1 MIFGDFHIHSWYSYD
16 SISNPRAIMRCAK
29 EKGFTC
35 ISITD
40 HNSIK
45 GSLEAKKHESEFGI
59 KVIIGEEIRT
69 DIGDII
75 GLGLVENITTGDWL
89 DVIKNINQQG
99 GISVLAH
106 PFRGHK
112 NILEVAQEVD
122 LIEVWNS
129 HSSYDE
135 NSRSHELAIKL
146 NKPYIVGS
154 DAHTYR
160 EIGSTW
166 FQCASLSDFDK
177 VVHTKLTSTGDKII
191 SNLIGHLRRGRIWN
205 IPITIV
211 RTIINDKIMRKRT

>member
-16 SISNPRAIMRCAK
+16 SISNPRNIMKCSK
-29 EKGFTC
+29 KFGFTH

-45 GSLEAKKHESEFGI
+45 GSLEAKKYESEFGI
-59 KVIIGEEIRT
+59 KVIIGEEIKT

-75 GLGLVENITTGDWL
+75 GLGLVENAITGNWL

-112 NILEVAQEVD
+112 NIIEVAQKVD

-135 NSRSHELAIKL
+135 NRRSYELAIKL
-146 NKPYIVGS
+146 NKPFIVGS

-160 EIGSTW
+160 EIGTTW
-166 FQCASLSDFDK
+166 IHCASLSDFDK
-177 VVHTKLTSTGDKII
+177 IVHTKLASTGDKLI

-211 RTIINDKIMRKRT
+211 ETIINETIVRRRM